1 MFVSDVICLPKSRL
15 FTQGKSLLPSTP
27 LQCAALLR
35 KGQTWVTRGPELYK
49 DVSCCKRGWT
59 TCERGKLDTWVR
71 ECQALSFLVILHKQ
85 NLDLTLQPRWHQLNF
100 RRLMQC
106 LNWECN
112 NHQLLIQ
119 SEKRNRWFQKL
130 QNCSSRPLEMHPCLW
145 GLSDHSPMASTRG
158 VKNETWPLQPTLE
171 AEAVRSCLDLSE
183 ALPSRAY
190 LAYWIGRS

>member
-1 MFVSDVICLPKSRL
+1 MSYTRTQVVQGCELLWKGMNNLRIENAKLCHSIL
-15 FTQGKSLLPSTP
+15 F
-27 LQCAALLR
+27 
-35 KGQTWVTRGPELYK
+35 WY
-49 DVSCCKRGWT
+49 
-59 TCERGKLDTWVR
+59 
-71 ECQALSFLVILHKQ
+71 KQ

-100 RRLMQC
+100 RHLMQC

-130 QNCSSRPLEMHPCLW
+130 QNFSSHPLEMHPCLW
-145 GLSDHSPMASTRG
+145 GLSDHSPIASTRG
-158 VKNETWPLQPTLE
+158 GKKETWTLQPTLE
-171 AEAVRSCLDLSE
+171 AEAVRNCLDLSE